1 MTLTRGFDNSMY
13 FGGWL
18 WLFNISDWFQ
28 PNFHTTRTYIPHI
41 DAKRGTGLK
50 KSTPPP
56 VVAVV
61 TNMNYA
67 YLCTYDQ
74 GEINCGASW
83 EPDFNSESFPPK
95 ASGICS
101 TFLLIVVNAVNQASW
116 GKRYIIGSP
125 LYLLLALL
133 DSFWALFGPRQLI

>member
-1 MTLTRGFDNSMY
+1 MVLTIPCTLGADFDYSISQIGFNLT
-13 FGGWL
+13 FIL
-18 WLFNISDWFQ
+18 LV
-28 PNFHTTRTYIPHI
+28 RTYLIPHI
-41 DAKRGTGLK
+41 DAKKGTGLK

-67 YLCTYDQ
+67 YVCTYDQ

-101 TFLLIVVNAVNQASW
+101 TFLSIVVNAVNQAS
-116 GKRYIIGSP
+116 
-125 LYLLLALL
+125 
-133 DSFWALFGPRQLI
+133 